1 MCHLLILD
9 MKPVLQFLLSKLGDH
24 AVSDLMESLIPSCRK
39 HLLSTCLVPQCDDTQ
54 NKIGKRDAVSM

>member
-9 MKPVLQFLLSKLGDH
+9 MKRDMMKLVLQFLLSKDGDH

-39 HLLSTCLVPQCDDTQ
+39 YLLNTCLVPQC
-54 NKIGKRDAVSM
+54 V

>member
-9 MKPVLQFLLSKLGDH
+9 MKRDMMKLVLQFLLSKDGDH

-39 HLLSTCLVPQCDDTQ
+39 YLLNTCLVPQCV
-54 NKIGKRDAVSM
+54 RYSE